1 MVQGQGVK
9 FTLLTGTIWWG
20 KPHGVGQRTPN
31 PIAVGRVVAPPRIH
45 RRLWPAQGSVRKL
58 AWTLS
63 RGPSFGLTLRLRPRD
78 LKDRGK
84 AQRDWQSRWDAWS
97 GSRKKLFAM

>member
-97 GSRKKLFAM
+97 GSRKI